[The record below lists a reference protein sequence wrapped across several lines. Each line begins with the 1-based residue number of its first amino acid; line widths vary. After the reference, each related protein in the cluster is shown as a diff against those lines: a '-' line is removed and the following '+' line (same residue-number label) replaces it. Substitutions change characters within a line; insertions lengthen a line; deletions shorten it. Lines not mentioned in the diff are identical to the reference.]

1 MVTTRPDA
9 HRVPSGRVDAKPSGG
24 SGHARLEAIDGLR
37 FLAALGVVVYHFTAM
52 WSTAWDRMPGK
63 LFPELGGAVVYFV
76 LAPELFF
83 VVSGFVILWTAWGRD
98 VPAVVGSRVG
108 RLFPPYW
115 AALALTSLLLLVLWP
130 GGKDVSWRDAL
141 VNVTLVQELVGV
153 PHVDGVYWTLWAE
166 LRFYLLV
173 VALVA
178 VGVTRRRVVALATL
192 WPLAAQL
199 ADRVDWRFGETM
211 LMPRWAPYFAGG
223 MLLFLLYRD
232 GRSRLLW
239 ALVAGNAALALHT
252 TVTPA
257 VTTIAEV
264 TAFEA
269 SPVVMS
275 VGVLATFGTVAAV
288 SMTRLAHVRAWWL
301 PGAGALTYGLYLVH
315 QFWGLWVVHLLH
327 DHLPRY
333 VVLVVAVAVSV
344 GLAVAVHQLVEK
356 PLSPR
361 LRRGVERGLRSAVA
375 AVRRGARPAVSRGGR
390 RPSPARPSR
399 P

>member
-1 MVTTRPDA
+1 MVTTRPGARGATDGA
-9 HRVPSGRVDAKPSGG
+9 RTASSGG
-24 SGHARLEAIDGLR
+24 SGHARLEAVDGLR
-37 FLAALGVVVYHFTAM
+37 FVAALGVMLYHFTAM
-52 WSTAWDRMPGK
+52 WSTAWGRTPGE

-115 AALALTSLLLLVLWP
+115 AALALTSVLLLVLWP
-130 GGKDVSWRDAL
+130 GGKDTTWREAL
-141 VNVTLVQELVGV
+141 VNVTLLQEAVGV
-153 PHVDGVYWTLWAE
+153 RHVDGVYWTLWAE

-178 VGVTRRRVVALATL
+178 IGVTRRRVVAFAVV

-199 ADRVDWRFGETM
+199 ADRVDWRLGETL

-239 ALVAGNAALALHT
+239 ALVAGTAALAVHT
-252 TVTPA
+252 TVAPTVA
-257 VTTIAEV
+257 TIAEV
-264 TAFEA
+264 TAFRA
-269 SPVVMS
+269 SPVGMTA
-275 VGVLATFGTVAAV
+275 GVLATFGTVAAV
-288 SMTRLAHVRAWWL
+288 SMTRLARVRARWL
-301 PGAGALTYGLYLVH
+301 PGAGALTYAVYLVH
-315 QFWGLWVVHLLH
+315 QFWGLWVIHVLH

-333 VVLVVAVAVSV
+333 VVLAAAVAVSL

-361 LRRGVERGLRSAVA
+361 LRRAVERGLRGVGAGL
-375 AVRRGARPAVSRGGR
+375 RRAGGPGLSPAFL
-390 RPSPARPSR
+390 RPSPARENR